1 MLCKHIYAKQF
12 SLYGAKE
19 VNLLSIENVLLRVEG
34 VGKEYNGN
42 RVLKDINF
50 TLEKGKILGL
60 VGENGAGKSTLMNIL
75 FGMSVISETGGY
87 EGAIYLEGEKIKF
100 KNPVDALKAGIG
112 MVHQEFSLIPGFTV
126 GENILLNMEKTKSSL
141 ISKVLGK
148 RVETIDLPEIRKSA
162 QKAIDTLGVQL
173 NTDTL
178 VSEMPVG
185 HKQFIEIAREI
196 GRSKVKL
203 IVLDE
208 PTAVLTESE
217 AEVLLKSMRV
227 LADLGISIVF
237 ISHRLR
243 EITAICD
250 TIVVLRDGVV
260 VVEQPTA
267 GVDVRQIAQWMVGRD
282 MDGEGSKHV
291 KAVSTSSDADI
302 IFETRNMWVDMPG
315 ETIRDVSLKVRRGEI
330 LGIGGLAGQGKLGIP
345 NGIMGLF
352 ASGGEIFFENKPLPL
367 NDTLTALKSGIAFV
381 SEDRRGVG
389 LLLDEPIHWNI
400 AFNAMQIHNK
410 FLKSYLG
417 GMIKWRDDKA
427 MKECALEYIKSLEIR
442 CTSERQLARN
452 LSGGNQQKVCIAK
465 AFALSPKLLIVSE
478 PTRGIDV
485 GAKRLVLDALRK
497 YNEENNTTIVIISSE
512 LEELRSIS
520 DRIAIVCEGKIFG
533 ILPPDAEIVDFG
545 LLMSGEFR
553 ISEEGEKVWLR

>member
-1 MLCKHIYAKQF
+1 MQSNFTYVGT
-12 SLYGAKE
+12 YE
-19 VNLLSIENVLLRVEG
+19 VNLLSTENVLLKVEN

-75 FGMSVISETGGY
+75 FGMSVIAETGGF
-87 EGAIYLEGEKIKF
+87 EGAIYLDGEKMKF
-100 KNPVDALKAGIG
+100 KSPVDALKAGIG

-126 GENILLNMEKTKSSL
+126 GENVLLNMEKTKSSL

-162 QKAIDTLGVQL
+162 QKAIDTLGVKL
-173 NTDTL
+173 DTETL

-196 GRSKVKL
+196 DRSLVKL

-217 AEVLLKSMRV
+217 AEVLLKSMRL

-250 TIVVLRDGVV
+250 TIVVLRDGLV

-267 GVDVRQIAQWMVGRD
+267 GVDVRQIAEWMVGRD
-282 MDGEGSKHV
+282 VDGEPGKTEKHITT
-291 KAVSTSSDADI
+291 STKEDI
-302 IFETRNMWVDMPG
+302 IFETKNLWVDMPG
-315 ETIRDVSLKVRRGEI
+315 ETIRNVSLKVRRGEI

-352 ASGGEIFFENKPLPL
+352 ASGGEMLFNNKPLAL
-367 NDTLTALKSGIAFV
+367 NNTVEALNNGIAFV

-389 LLLDEPIHWNI
+389 LLLDEPIDWNI
-400 AFNAMQIHNK
+400 AFNAMQIQNK

-417 GMIKWRDDKA
+417 GLVKWRDDKA
-427 MKECALEYIKSLEIR
+427 MKECALGYIKSLEIR

-452 LSGGNQQKVCIAK
+452 LSGGNQQKVCLAK
-465 AFALSPKLLIVSE
+465 AFATSPKLLFVSE

-485 GAKRLVLDALRK
+485 GAKKLVLDALRK
-497 YNEENNTTIVIISSE
+497 YNKENNTTIVIISSE

-520 DRIAIVCEGKIFG
+520 DRVAIVCEGEIYG
-533 ILPPDAEIVDFG
+533 ILPPEAEVADFG
-545 LLMSGEFR
+545 LLMAGEFKTN
-553 ISEEGEKVWLR
+553 EEGEKVWQR

>member
-1 MLCKHIYAKQF
+1 M
-12 SLYGAKE
+12 
-19 VNLLSIENVLLRVEG
+19 NLLTTENVLLKVES

-75 FGMSVISETGGY
+75 FGMSVIAETGGY
-87 EGAIYLEGEKIKF
+87 EGSIYLNGEKIKF
-100 KNPVDALKAGIG
+100 KSPVEALKAGIG

-126 GENILLNMEKTKSSL
+126 GENILLNVEKTKSSL

-148 RVETIDLPEIRKSA
+148 RLETIDLLGMRKRA
-162 QKAIDTLGVQL
+162 KIAIDTLGVEL
-173 NTDTL
+173 NTETL
-178 VSEMPVG
+178 VSDMPVG

-196 GRSKVKL
+196 DRSDVKL
-203 IVLDE
+203 IVMDE

-217 AEVLLKSMRV
+217 AEILLQSMRR
-227 LADLGISIVF
+227 LTDLGISIIF

-243 EITAICD
+243 EITSVCD
-250 TIVVLRDGVV
+250 TIVVLRDGIA
-260 VVEQPTA
+260 VVEQPA
-267 GVDVRQIAQWMVGRD
+267 KGVNVRQIAEWMVGRD
-282 MDGEGSKHV
+282 VDGEGDKQLKHV
-291 KAVSTSSDADI
+291 VKHNKEDI
-302 IFETRNMWVDMPG
+302 IFETRNLWVDMPG
-315 ETIRDVSLKVRRGEI
+315 ETIKDVSLKVHKGEI

-352 ASGGEIFFENKPLPL
+352 ASGGNLFFENKPLPL
-367 NDTLTALKSGIAFV
+367 NDTLNAMKSGIAFV

-389 LLLDEPIHWNI
+389 LLLDEPIDWNI
-400 AFNAMQIHNK
+400 TFNAMQIHNK
-410 FLKSYLG
+410 FLKNYLG

-427 MKECALEYIKSLEIR
+427 MRVCAQEYIKSLEIR

-452 LSGGNQQKVCIAK
+452 LSGGNQQKVCLAK
-465 AFALSPKLLIVSE
+465 AFALNPKLLFVSE

-485 GAKRLVLDALRK
+485 GAKKLVLDALRK
-497 YNEENNTTIVIISSE
+497 YNQENNTTIVIISSE

-533 ILPPDAEIVDFG
+533 ILPPDAPIADFG
-545 LLMSGEFR
+545 LLMSGE
-553 ISEEGEKVWLR
+553 IKVSEEGEKV

>member
-1 MLCKHIYAKQF
+1 MSTENI
-12 SLYGAKE
+12 
-19 VNLLSIENVLLRVEG
+19 LLKVEN
-34 VGKEYNGN
+34 VGKEYDGN

-60 VGENGAGKSTLMNIL
+60 VGENGAVKSTLMNIL

-87 EGAIYLEGEKIKF
+87 EGAVYLDGEKIKF

-141 ISKVLGK
+141 ISKVIGK
-148 RVETIDLPEIRKSA
+148 RVETIDLPAIRKSA
-162 QKAIDTLGVQL
+162 QKAIDTLGVKL
-173 NTDTL
+173 DTETL

-196 GRSKVKL
+196 DRSLVKL

-217 AEVLLKSMRV
+217 AEVLLQSMRLLV
-227 LADLGISIVF
+227 DLGISIIF

-250 TIVVLRDGVV
+250 TIVVLRDGLV
-260 VVEQPTA
+260 VVEQPTT
-267 GVDVRQIAQWMVGRD
+267 GVDVRQIAEWMVGRD
-282 MDGEGSKHV
+282 MGAEGSNPMKRI
-291 KAVSTSSDADI
+291 STSNENDI
-302 IFETRNMWVDMPG
+302 IFEARNLWVDMPG
-315 ETIRDVSLKVRRGEI
+315 ETIRDVSLKIRRGEI

-352 ASGGEIFFENKPLPL
+352 QSGGELFFENKPLPL
-367 NDTLTALKSGIAFV
+367 NNTVRALNDGIAFV

-389 LLLDEPIHWNI
+389 LLLDEPIDWNI
-400 AFNAMQIHNK
+400 AFNAMQIQDK

-452 LSGGNQQKVCIAK
+452 LSGGNQQKVCLAK
-465 AFALSPKLLIVSE
+465 AFAMSPKLLFVSE

-485 GAKRLVLDALRK
+485 GAKKLVLDALRK
-497 YNEENNTTIVIISSE
+497 YNKENNTTIVIISSE

-533 ILPPDAEIVDFG
+533 ILPPDAEVVDFG
-545 LLMSGEFR
+545 LLMAGEFQ
-553 ISEEGEKVWLR
+553 IDEKGEKTWLR

>member
-1 MLCKHIYAKQF
+1 M
-12 SLYGAKE
+12 
-19 VNLLSIENVLLRVEG
+19 NLLSTENVLLKVEG

-75 FGMSVISETGGY
+75 FGMKVIAETGGY
-87 EGAIYLEGEKIKF
+87 EGSIYLDGEKIKF
-100 KNPVDALKAGIG
+100 KSPVDALKAGIG

-126 GENILLNMEKTKSSL
+126 AENVLLNMEKTKSSL
-141 ISKVLGK
+141 ISKLLGK

-162 QKAIDTLGVQL
+162 QKAIDTLGVKL

-178 VSEMPVG
+178 VSQMPVG

-196 GRSKVKL
+196 DRSQVKL

-217 AEVLLKSMRV
+217 AEILLKSMRL
-227 LADLGISIVF
+227 LADLGISIIFV
-237 ISHRLR
+237 SHRLH
-243 EITAICD
+243 EIVSVCD
-250 TIVVLRDGVV
+250 TIVVLRDGVI
-260 VVEQPTA
+260 VVEKPAERVT
-267 GVDVRQIAQWMVGRD
+267 VRQIAEWMVGRD
-282 MDGEGSKHV
+282 VDVEGGMSKKNAAKV
-291 KAVSTSSDADI
+291 NEEDI
-302 IFETRNMWVDMPG
+302 IFETKNLWVDMPG
-315 ETIRDVSLKVRRGEI
+315 ETIKDVSLKVRRGEI
-330 LGIGGLAGQGKLGIP
+330 LGIGGLSGQGKLGIP

-352 ASGGEIFFENKPLPL
+352 ASGGEIFFDNKPLPL
-367 NDTLTALKSGIAFV
+367 NNTLKALKSGIAFV

-389 LLLDEPIHWNI
+389 LLLDEPIDWNI
-400 AFNAMQIHNK
+400 AFNAMQVQDK

-417 GMIKWRDDKA
+417 GMIKFRNDKA
-427 MKECALEYIKSLEIR
+427 MKECAQEYINSLEIR
-442 CTSERQLARN
+442 CTSERQPARN
-452 LSGGNQQKVCIAK
+452 LSGGNQQKVCLAK
-465 AFALSPKLLIVSE
+465 AFAMNPKLLFVSE

-485 GAKRLVLDALRK
+485 GAKKLVLDALRK

-533 ILPPDAEIVDFG
+533 ILPPDAEIADFG
-545 LLMSGEFR
+545 LLMSGEYQ
-553 ISEEGEKVWLR
+553 INEEGEKIWLR